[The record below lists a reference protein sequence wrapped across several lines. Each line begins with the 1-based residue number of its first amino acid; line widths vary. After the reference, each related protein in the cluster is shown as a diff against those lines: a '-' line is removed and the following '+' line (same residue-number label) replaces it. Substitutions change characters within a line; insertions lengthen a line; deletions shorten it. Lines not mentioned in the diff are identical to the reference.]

1 MSYPDQ
7 VPARRPA
14 VVTAATAVLVLMAA
28 GALAYAVAGLLTV
41 DGTVRAFRSAAGSTS
56 AGPAEIDAVVL
67 LLWLVAALSAV
78 LSVAVAPL
86 LGGLALGLRRGRP
99 GARVATWVVCGVGL
113 LCGCCGVGV
122 LTAERAVPLRLGADA
137 RSTAELYALI
147 PDAHPGWWLPLN
159 AGLSVAQMLG
169 YLVVAALLALPAAHA
184 WFRRPV
190 ATPHPAGSPPH
201 PRPTSGAQ
209 QPPPAPW

>member
-7 VPARRPA
+7 APARRPA
-14 VVTAATAVLVLMAA
+14 VVTAATVVLVLMAV
-28 GALAYAVAGLLTV
+28 GALAYAVTGLLIV
-41 DGTVRAFRSAAGSTS
+41 GGTVREFRAAAASTS

-67 LLWLVAALSAV
+67 LLWLVAALSAG

-113 LCGCCGVGV
+113 LCGCCGVGA

-137 RSTAELYALI
+137 RTTAELYALI

-159 AGLSVAQMLG
+159 AGVSVAQLLG
-169 YLVVAALLALPAAHA
+169 YLVVAVLLALPAAGA

-190 ATPHPAGSPPH
+190 AVTPPPHSPPT
-201 PRPTSGAQ
+201 PGAP
-209 QPPPAPW
+209 PPPAPW